1 MNDMITKDYVS
12 FETAKLLK
20 EKGFDEPCY
29 QCYVLIDKF
38 VETSYYEFAVNSKLI
53 KFERLYADEQPLINS
68 KGFRDFINNKDKSRV
83 FAAPTLQMAMKW
95 LREVHHLFIQIE
107 YECEDCFVSDIYSM
121 TDYDKYGE
129 HKHYPP
135 TFVNCKTYEQA
146 CEAAV
151 KHCLEKL
158 I

>member
-1 MNDMITKDYVS
+1 MTNDMITEDYVS

-20 EKGFDEPCY
+20 DKGFNVPIYTKIHKEFKDERPDAF
-29 QCYVLIDKF
+29 IWR
-38 VETSYYEFAVNSKLI
+38 S
-53 KFERLYADEQPLINS
+53 ERKENFNDTRSE
-68 KGFRDFINNKDKSRV
+68 GFYSC
-83 FAAPTLQMAMKW
+83 PTIQMAMKW

-121 TDYDKYGE
+121 TDYDEYGG

-146 CEAAV
+146 CEVAV